1 MQEYRIEYFD
11 GPYGYGPKPSKVM
24 FIEADNAENAEL
36 IYRHHYERRYGLD
49 GGHLR
54 IVRCFLHKAP
64 PHGRVL
70 EG

>member
-11 GPYGYGPKPSKVM
+11 GPYGFGPKTPKVM
-24 FIEADNAENAEL
+24 FIEADNAENAE
-36 IYRHHYERRYGLD
+36 IICRHHYERRHGLD